1 MLALLCGLEEWGK
14 IYKDEMN
21 ETEKIRGRT
30 LEIIFNLPISTSYIG

>member
-21 ETEKIRGRT
+21 ETEDSRENIKNNI
-30 LEIIFNLPISTSYIG
+30 